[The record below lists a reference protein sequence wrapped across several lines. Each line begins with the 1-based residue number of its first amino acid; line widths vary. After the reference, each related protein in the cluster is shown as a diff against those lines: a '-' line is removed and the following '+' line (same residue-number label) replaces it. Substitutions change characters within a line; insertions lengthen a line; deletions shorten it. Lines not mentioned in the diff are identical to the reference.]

1 MKFIATLSED
11 QPLDSRTLSGLGRFE
26 RGEGRP
32 VDLTPGEKASL
43 IRKGFDLELLEDDAD
58 PEEELFDNELNDAD
72 KTSREKENRNADLPK
87 RRKRTARPR
96 KRERV

>member
-32 VDLTPGEKASL
+32 VDLDEGQQASL
-43 IRKGFDLELLEDDAD
+43 IGKGFDLEPLEDDED
-58 PEEELFDNELNDAD
+58 PEEEFLDNELNDAD
-72 KTSREKENRNADLPK
+72 EDEPREGE
-87 RRKRTARPR
+87 
-96 KRERV
+96 